1 MLAGEKARIS
11 LEDFTDIEEEEE
23 EVVDEQWEN
32 KFTYVVNCFLVL
44 LSITV
49 SATTTLSNSM
59 GQLFKQSLT

>member
-1 MLAGEKARIS
+1 MLPGEKARIS

-44 LSITV
+44 LCITV